1 MAEKKKA
8 NGSRVGVP
16 AYLKTKGTQVWK
28 AVTSDYV
35 LRDDEKVLLEQICR
49 EADLVQELTAE
60 LRKLPL
66 MMTGSM
72 GQDVVNPL
80 LMEIRHHRS
89 LLADLHKKLALPDLD
104 KSADAGLPDISPNQN
119 RSAAMSKWG
128 KAYG

>member
-1 MAEKKKA
+1 MAKETS
-8 NGSRVGVP
+8 SRVGVP
-16 AYLKTKGTQVWK
+16 AYLRSKGTQVWK
-28 AVTSDYV
+28 SVTSNYV

-49 EADLVQELTAE
+49 EADLIQELTSE

-80 LMEIRHHRS
+80 LMEIRHHRA
-89 LLADLHKKLALPDLD
+89 LLADLHKKLALPELEAP
-104 KSADAGLPDISPNQN
+104 SVTPDITPNQN

>member
-1 MAEKKKA
+1 MAVKKS
-8 NGSRVGVP
+8 SRAGVP
-16 AYLKTKGTQVWK
+16 AYLKTKGLQVWK
-28 AVTSDYV
+28 SVTADYV

-49 EADLVQELTAE
+49 EADLIQELTSE

-66 MMTGSM
+66 MMTGSQ

-89 LLADLHKKLALPDLD
+89 LMADLHKKLALPDLEKPD
-104 KSADAGLPDISPNQN
+104 VSVPDISPNQN